1 MNDQNEEEQT
11 LISTISVKTDIVK
24 NNPNADLQRDK
35 SGGKSQFNDM
45 NKTGKWKTR

>member
-1 MNDQNEEEQT
+1 MNDQNEEGQT
-11 LISTISVKTDIVK
+11 LISTISVKSDIPK